1 MRLGFQASYSQ
12 TSCDFIKAIFFDAK
26 RGKKGDGLSSS
37 PVGSL
42 GLSSFL
48 DSQSHEFSSHRVQ
61 NEVD

>member
-1 MRLGFQASYSQ
+1 MRLGFQASYSH
-12 TSCDFIKAIFFDAK
+12 TSCDFIKALAIFFDAK

-48 DSQSHEFSSHRVQ
+48 DSQSHEFS
-61 NEVD
+61 

>member
-1 MRLGFQASYSQ
+1 MRLGFQASYSH

-26 RGKKGDGLSSS
+26 RGKKKGDGLSSS

-48 DSQSHEFSSHRVQ
+48 DSQSHEFS
-61 NEVD
+61 